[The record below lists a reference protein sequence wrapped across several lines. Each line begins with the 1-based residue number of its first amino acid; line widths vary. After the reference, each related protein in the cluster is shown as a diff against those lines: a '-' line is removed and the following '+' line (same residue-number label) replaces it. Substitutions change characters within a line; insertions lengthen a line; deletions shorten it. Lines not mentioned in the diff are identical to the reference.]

1 MNFLIPLMIL
11 VLCLN
16 PTAAFLRSSSGTRST
31 RLTNLRSSPIRTPST
46 PQKQKPVSSYEK
58 SNVLKSL
65 TTATKETVKRCFIH
79 RATQVGI
86 PWKEYY
92 DLGVTNMDVL
102 LKNFMEISDPS
113 IVYPDYYTQAFHSYA
128 EGNLGG
134 IGGRGGNYFNLS
146 KLLARR

>member
-1 MNFLIPLMIL
+1 M
-11 VLCLN
+11 
-16 PTAAFLRSSSGTRST
+16 
-31 RLTNLRSSPIRTPST
+31 
-46 PQKQKPVSSYEK
+46 PVSSYEK
-58 SNVLKSL
+58 SNGWKGL
-65 TTATKETVKRCFIH
+65 TTAAKETVKRYFIH